1 MNSNLEGKQTARKG
15 DFTWI
20 FGQPWLPQVEPAFAP
35 GWVEIGR
42 ENDDLLIH
50 AELQDAHVM
59 KDVFAFNFP
68 AFMQCDTFEIFLG
81 PADENAYYELHVT
94 PSNSVLQLFFDGS
107 AEKKSLEERM
117 VGEPLFSSETA
128 MTSDGWSVS
137 VRIPLTR
144 LFPGSNPEW
153 LLSFGR
159 YDYTPGESKP
169 VISST
174 SPHTVCNFHRK
185 EEWRRVRLD
194 ELSSMSLD

>member
-59 KDVFAFNFP
+59 KDVFPFNSP
-68 AFMQCDTFEIFLG
+68 AFMKCDVFEIFLG
-81 PADENAYYELHVT
+81 PANEKAYYELHVT
-94 PSNSVLQLFFDGS
+94 PSNSVLQLFFDRTEG
-107 AEKKSLEERM
+107 KKPLEERM
-117 VGEPLFSSETA
+117 VAAPIFTSETA
-128 MTSDGWSVS
+128 MTSEGWSVS
-137 VRIPLTR
+137 ARIPLSR
-144 LFPGSNPEW
+144 LFPGSHPEW

-159 YDYTPGESKP
+159 YDYTPGQPKP

-174 SPHTVCNFHRK
+174 SPHAVCSFHRK
-185 EEWRRVRLD
+185 HEWRRVTLA
-194 ELSSMSLD
+194 ELL